1 MSSYIVSAQR
11 TPVGSLLGSLSAVS
25 APNLG
30 ATAIKAAVEKAN
42 LDPDRVDE
50 VIMGNVLTG
59 GVGQAPARQAAM
71 FAGLS
76 KHTACMTINKV
87 CGSGLKSVMLA
98 DQALRCGD
106 AEVIVAGGQES
117 MSSFMG
123 VAELD

>member
-76 KHTACMTINKV
+76 KHTACMTINNLVNICKE
-87 CGSGLKSVMLA
+87 G
-98 DQALRCGD
+98 
-106 AEVIVAGGQES
+106 
-117 MSSFMG
+117 
-123 VAELD
+123 